1 MKYCVYCKAASGT
14 APIQTEILLQL
25 LAESKKQTKIL
36 ELEWNLI

>member
-1 MKYCVYCKAASGT
+1 MRYCVYCKAASGT
-14 APIQTEILLQL
+14 AAMQTEILLEL